1 MLILGGAAIVTF
13 AFAPSYG
20 IVLISIAVIGLCIVV
35 ARGALDTIS
44 QALSPD
50 AVRGRV
56 QAAVNL
62 LVVAATAAA
71 EGGAALLS
79 SLLGVQTVFVAAGIV
94 TALTGVAAVFVLR
107 GAARLVRRE
116 LVMGET

>member
-1 MLILGGAAIVTF
+1 M
-13 AFAPSYG
+13 
-20 IVLISIAVIGLCIVV
+20 

-62 LVVAATAAA
+62 LVVTATAVA
-71 EGGAALLS
+71 ECVSALLG
-79 SLLGVQTVFVAAGIV
+79 SLIGVQAVFAAAGIV
-94 TALTGVAAVFVLR
+94 TALTGVAAVFALR
-107 GAARLVRRE
+107 TAARLVSTR
-116 LVMGET
+116 LVIGEAT

>member
-1 MLILGGAAIVTF
+1 M
-13 AFAPSYG
+13 
-20 IVLISIAVIGLCIVV
+20 

-62 LVVAATAAA
+62 LVVTATAVA
-71 EGGAALLS
+71 ECVSALLG
-79 SLLGVQTVFVAAGIV
+79 SLIGVQVVFAAAGIV
-94 TALTGVAAVFVLR
+94 TALTGVAAVFALR
-107 GAARLVRRE
+107 TAARLVSTR
-116 LVMGET
+116 LVIGEAT